1 MKEEFLVI
9 DHNGILRIL
18 FLKCNTLLKLK
29 EYSNKKNIKEILKEN
44 EKINTIIDGK
54 CNNIKR
60 EEDIENKI
68 EEKKN
73 IEELKNEIF
82 SPRNN
87 LNKTD
92 DNMVTIELNEPKDI
106 IIDVKNN
113 EEKKDE
119 IKELDEIR
127 ELEEQN
133 EANGKCA
140 SGCNFCMNG
149 CDLIC
154 TGVGYICQCFSYY
167 MGRLYRKIKKCFK

>member
-29 EYSNKKNIKEILKEN
+29 EYSDTKNIKKILKEN
-44 EKINTIIDGK
+44 EKVNTIIDGK
-54 CNNIKR
+54 CNNIKI
-60 EEDIENKI
+60 EDIENKI
-68 EEKKN
+68 EEK
-73 IEELKNEIF
+73 KNEIF

-92 DNMVTIELNEPKDI
+92 DNMVTIELNETKDI
-106 IIDVKNN
+106 IINVEEN
-113 EEKKDE
+113 EEE
-119 IKELDEIR
+119 IKELEK
-127 ELEEQN
+127 QN
-133 EANGKCA
+133 EANSKCA
-140 SGCNFCMNG
+140 NGCNFCMNG

-167 MGRLYRKIKKCFK
+167 MDRLYRKIKKMF

>member
-1 MKEEFLVI
+1 MI
-9 DHNGILRIL
+9 
-18 FLKCNTLLKLK
+18 
-29 EYSNKKNIKEILKEN
+29 
-44 EKINTIIDGK
+44 
-54 CNNIKR
+54 
-60 EEDIENKI
+60 
-68 EEKKN
+68 
-73 IEELKNEIF
+73 
-82 SPRNN
+82 
-87 LNKTD
+87 
-92 DNMVTIELNEPKDI
+92 TIELNEPKDI

-133 EANGKCA
+133 EANNKCA

-167 MGRLYRKIKKCFK
+167 MNRLYRRIKKCFK